1 MYMKKVNSIRVFSVL
16 AVLFCVSCYQVF
28 LWERGEEAQELPQT
42 EEMELLTAEEKEP
55 EPESEKEPETE
66 YSVLPAIKTLDYK
79 FVIVEEGDYLTVYH
93 ADRETI
99 YEFTDIRY
107 SDLDDSL
114 RQKIRKGYCI
124 RDEAEL
130 FGFLENYS
138 S

>member
-1 MYMKKVNSIRVFSVL
+1 MYMKKVNSIRIFSVL
-16 AVLFCVSCYQVF
+16 AVLFCISCYQAF
-28 LWERGEEAQELPQT
+28 LWERGEEEQELPQMEET
-42 EEMELLTAEEKEP
+42 EFAVKEEKET
-55 EPESEKEPETE
+55 EPEAETETE

-79 FVIVEEGDYLTVYH
+79 YVIVEEGDYLTVYH

-99 YEFTDIRY
+99 YEYTDIRY